1 MAAYPAI
8 AVTGQAI
15 LKLLADS
22 CPKAE
27 FDAARF
33 ELYQVGNFTQS
44 PPPMDEGISLYLY
57 RLGANAARR
66 NLPYHVRSNGLR
78 YRPPLPLDLYFL
90 MTAWAKS
97 AAKQQRLL
105 GWAMRV
111 LEDTPLL
118 PSGLLNDVGPE
129 PEIFQPNETVEIIF
143 EPLSLQDM
151 YNIWSA
157 MKASPQLSASYVVR
171 AVSIDSTALTPDAAP
186 VQTRALDYGEV
197 IRP

>member
-1 MAAYPAI
+1 MATYPAI

-22 CPKAE
+22 CPRAE
-27 FDAARF
+27 FAAARF
-33 ELYQVGNFTQS
+33 ELFQVGNFSQ
-44 PPPMDEGISLYLY
+44 PQPMDEGISLFLY
-57 RLGANAARR
+57 RFGVNAARR
-66 NLPYHVRSNGLR
+66 NLPSQVKLNGLR
-78 YRPPLPLDLYFL
+78 YRPPLPLDLYYL

-118 PSGLLNDVGPE
+118 PPGLLNDVGPE

-157 MKASPQLSASYVVR
+157 IKASPQLSASYVIR
-171 AVSIDSTALTPDAAP
+171 AVSIDSTVLITEAAL
-186 VQTRALDYGEV
+186 VQTRALDYGEA
-197 IRP
+197 IQQ

>member
-1 MAAYPAI
+1 MATYPAI

-22 CPKAE
+22 CPREE
-27 FDAARF
+27 FAAARF
-33 ELYQVGNFTQS
+33 ELFQVGNFSQS
-44 PPPMDEGISLYLY
+44 QPMEEGISLFLY
-57 RLGANAARR
+57 RLGVNGARR
-66 NLPYHVRSNGLR
+66 NLPSHIRLNGLR

-90 MTAWAKS
+90 ITAWAKS

-157 MKASPQLSASYVVR
+157 IKAVPQLSASYVVR
-171 AVSIDSTALTPDAAP
+171 AVSIDSTVLLTEAVP

-197 IRP
+197 IQR

>member
-1 MAAYPAI
+1 MATYPAI

-22 CPKAE
+22 CPRAE
-27 FDAARF
+27 FPSARF
-33 ELYQVGNFTQS
+33 ELFQIGNFSQS
-44 PPPMDEGISLYLY
+44 QPMEEGISLYLY
-57 RLGANAARR
+57 RLGVNAARR
-66 NLPYHVRSNGLR
+66 NLPFQVKANGQR

-90 MTAWAKS
+90 MTAWARS
-97 AAKQQRLL
+97 ADKQQRLL

-129 PEIFQPNETVEIIF
+129 PEIFQPNETAEIIY

-151 YNIWSA
+151 YNIWSVL
-157 MKASPQLSASYVVR
+157 KASPQISASYVVR
-171 AVSIDSTALTPDAAP
+171 AISIDSTVLITEADP
-186 VQTRALDYGEV
+186 VQTRTLDYVEA
-197 IRP
+197 IQQ

>member
-22 CPKAE
+22 CPRAE
-27 FDAARF
+27 FAAARF
-33 ELYQVGNFTQS
+33 ELFQVANFSQ
-44 PPPMDEGISLYLY
+44 PQPIDEGISLFLY
-57 RLGANAARR
+57 RLGVNAARR
-66 NLPYHVRSNGLR
+66 NLLSHVRMDGLR
-78 YRPPLPLDLYFL
+78 YRPPLPLDLYYL

-129 PEIFQPNETVEIIF
+129 PEIFQPNETAEIIY

-151 YNIWSA
+151 YNIWSVL
-157 MKASPQLSASYVVR
+157 KASPQISASYVVR
-171 AVSIDSTALTPDAAP
+171 AVSIDSTVLITEAAP
-186 VQTRALDYGEV
+186 VQTRALDYGET
-197 IRP
+197 IQQ